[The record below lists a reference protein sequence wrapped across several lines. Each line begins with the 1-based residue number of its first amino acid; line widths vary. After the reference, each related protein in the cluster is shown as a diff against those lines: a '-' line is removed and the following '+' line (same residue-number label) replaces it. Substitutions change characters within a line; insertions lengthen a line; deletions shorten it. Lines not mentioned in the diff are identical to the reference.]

1 LEDKI
6 NKFIL
11 IKKYFFK
18 KKLNLTKTRKKMRQP
33 LLFKKKDKSYRK
45 KIKGMLEDEI
55 VKKKELKKR
64 KKQESL
70 NKSCKP
76 GLNSQT
82 YNPLNS
88 RSGINPEMQHPK
100 N

>member
-1 LEDKI
+1 
-6 NKFIL
+6 
-11 IKKYFFK
+11 
-18 KKLNLTKTRKKMRQP
+18 
-33 LLFKKKDKSYRK
+33 
-45 KIKGMLEDEI
+45 MLEDEI
-55 VKKKELKKR
+55 VKKKKLKKR

-88 RSGINPEMQHPK
+88 RSGINPETQHPK

>member
-1 LEDKI
+1 LDDKI

-55 VKKKELKKR
+55 AKKKLKKR
-64 KKQESL
+64 KKQASL

-88 RSGINPEMQHPK
+88 RSGINPETQHPK